1 MAIMPDKRFVCSA
14 KSVMLLT
21 GLITAPQLM
30 ADTFTYTPP
39 TEPWL
44 DILYQDKD
52 IIVLNKPS
60 GLLTNPGRGSHLA
73 DCLLSRVQAEF
84 ALAQLVHRLDLS
96 TSGVVVIALRRK
108 AERELKRQ
116 FAERLVK
123 KRYLAVVAGQ
133 PAASQGSIDLP
144 LAVDTDHAPRQKV
157 CSKTGKAAL
166 THYRVLQPLA
176 TASLLELRP
185 VTGRSH
191 QLRVHMLAL
200 GHPILGDAF
209 YASPHVQAAAPRL
222 LLHAASLQLQHPYS
236 GKTLEFNADTDFVAA
251 NGSLSW
257 PTDNF

>member
-1 MAIMPDKRFVCSA
+1 MAASFN
-14 KSVMLLT
+14 
-21 GLITAPQLM
+21 
-30 ADTFTYTPP
+30 YNPP

-60 GLLTNPGRGSHLA
+60 GLLTNPGKGPALA
-73 DCLLSRVQAEF
+73 DCLFSRVKAEF
-84 ALAQLVHRLDLS
+84 ELAQLVHRLDLS

-116 FAERLVK
+116 FAEREVK

-133 PAASQGSIDLP
+133 LIPASGSIDYP
-144 LAVDTDHAPRQKV
+144 LAVDTEQAPRQKV
-157 CSKTGKAAL
+157 CSLTGKAAL
-166 THYRVLQPLA
+166 THYRLLQQLPDAALVE
-176 TASLLELRP
+176 LLP

-209 YASPHVQAAAPRL
+209 YAPAPVLAAAPRL
-222 LLHAASLQLQHPYS
+222 LLHAASLQFCHPYS
-236 GKTLEFNADTDFVAA
+236 GKALEFTADTDFVTA
-251 NGSLSW
+251 NGELNW
-257 PTDNF
+257 PAQDFNC

>member
-1 MAIMPDKRFVCSA
+1 
-14 KSVMLLT
+14 
-21 GLITAPQLM
+21 M
-30 ADTFTYTPP
+30 ADSFNYIPP

-60 GLLTNPGRGSHLA
+60 GLLTNPGRGPHLA

-84 ALAQLVHRLDLS
+84 KLAQLVHRLDLS

-116 FAERLVK
+116 FAERIVK

-133 PAASQGSIDLP
+133 PAADEGSIDLP
-144 LAVDTDHAPRQKV
+144 LAVDPERAPRQKV
-157 CSKTGKAAL
+157 CSKTGKTAL
-166 THYRVLQPLA
+166 THYRVLQQLNNA
-176 TASLLELRP
+176 ALVELRP

-209 YASPHVQAAAPRL
+209 YAPAVIKAAAPRL
-222 LLHAASLQLQHPYS
+222 LLHAASLQLLHPYS
-236 GKTLEFNADTDFVAA
+236 GQPLEFTADTDFVSA
-251 NGSLSW
+251 NCSLNW

>member
-1 MAIMPDKRFVCSA
+1 M
-14 KSVMLLT
+14 T
-21 GLITAPQLM
+21 N
-30 ADTFTYTPP
+30 TFTYQPP

-60 GLLTNPGRGSHLA
+60 GLLTNPGRGPALA
-73 DCLLSRVQAEF
+73 DSLFSRVKAEF

-123 KRYLAVVAGQ
+123 KRYLAVVAGRLHT
-133 PAASQGSIDLP
+133 SSGSIDYP
-144 LAVDTDHAPRQKV
+144 LAVDPEQPPRQKV
-157 CSKTGKAAL
+157 CYQHGKAAL
-166 THYRVLQPLA
+166 TQYRVLQQLA
-176 TASLLELRP
+176 SSALVELSP

-191 QLRVHMLAL
+191 QLRLHMLTL
-200 GHPILGDAF
+200 GHAILGDAF
-209 YASPHVQAAAPRL
+209 YAPPQILAAAPRL

-236 GKTLEFNADTDFVAA
+236 TEPLEFSADTDFVSSS
-251 NGSLSW
+251 GQLKW
-257 PTDNF
+257 PIENYLLPHRW